1 MTLSR
6 AVAILELLSAL
17 AREDVL
23 KHVHQ
28 CTGKWLTTGSTDYN
42 VHKLYGRPPMN
53 NPLNYKKLLI
63 FASHAGLLAM
73 SYYGSFLLR
82 FDFRPELFY
91 ELLFV
96 RTLLLIVIVELL
108 VFYVFDLLHGW
119 WRYVGMSDVL
129 DICRAAFTSAV
140 VLYLLI
146 ELLLKVKG
154 YPRSVLAIN
163 LILTVLL
170 VSGSRYAVR
179 AYREGAQRTA
189 AEVNTLIVGA
199 GRAGSTIVRELKRN
213 PQLNLKPIG
222 FVDDDPSKHEIRIHA
237 LKVLGSCD
245 SMLKIIRQMNVR
257 CVLIAIPSASGSQ
270 VQQIIAKCRQCKVDF
285 KILPPLGQ
293 HVSGGRSSVT
303 DLRNVRVEDLLGRQA
318 VQTDLASIRNQLEG
332 KVLLIT
338 GAGGSIGS
346 ELSRQVCNFA
356 PRDVILLDRSEN
368 CLFNLGMELSSTRPQ
383 QHFVPVI
390 ADIQD
395 ASAMREIFALHRP
408 DIVFHAAAYKHV
420 PLMEQSCFQAVTNNI
435 FGTYNVALVARQF
448 GCKTFVM
455 ISSDK
460 AVNPTNVMGV
470 TKRIAELINLGL
482 QHEHTRYV
490 AVRFG
495 NVLGSNGSVVPIFQ
509 QQIAAGGPVTVTHPE
524 ARRYFMTIPEAVQ
537 LVLQASSIG
546 AGSDIFVLEMGQPV
560 RIVDLAR
567 NLIRLSGLQPD
578 QDIRIIY
585 TGLRPGEKLFEELML
600 EGEGIKPTSHPKIR
614 VLDGGPVS
622 IGQVRLWLDELSA
635 LVEAKNVY
643 GLVQTF
649 QRIVPE
655 YKPSEDILSLCEV
668 DRHDMALVYR
678 RARGQLW
685 YSAGDIA

>member
-1 MTLSR
+1 VDHLNR
-6 AVAILELLSAL
+6 L
-17 AREDVL
+17 
-23 KHVHQ
+23 
-28 CTGKWLTTGSTDYN
+28 
-42 VHKLYGRPPMN
+42 
-53 NPLNYKKLLI
+53 LNYRKILI
-63 FASHAGLLAM
+63 LASQICLLAM

-82 FDFRPELFY
+82 FDFHPDVSY
-91 ELLFV
+91 QSMFV
-96 RTLLLIVIVELL
+96 RTLPLVVAVELL
-108 VFYVFDLLHGW
+108 VFYAFGLLCGW
-119 WRYVGMSDVL
+119 WRYAGMSDAL
-129 DICRAAFTSAV
+129 DICEASFTGAV
-140 VLYLLI
+140 VLYLVI
-146 ELLLKVKG
+146 ELVLNVDG

-170 VSGSRYAVR
+170 VGGTRFAVR
-179 AYREGAQRTA
+179 AYTEGAQRGA
-189 AEVNTLIVGA
+189 AELNTLIVGA
-199 GRAGSTIVRELKRN
+199 GRAGSTIARELKRN
-213 PQLNLKPIG
+213 SQLNLKPVG
-222 FVDDDPSKHEIRIHA
+222 FVDDDPSKHGIRIHG
-237 LKVLGSCD
+237 LRVLGSSDCM
-245 SMLKIIRQMNVR
+245 SEILRRMSIR

-270 VQQIIAKCRQCKVDF
+270 VEQIIARCRQCKVDF
-285 KILPPLGQ
+285 KILPSFSR
-293 HVSGGRSSVT
+293 HISGGRSSIANI
-303 DLRNVRVEDLLGRQA
+303 RNARLEDLLGRQP
-318 VQTDLASIRNQLEG
+318 VQIDLASIRNQLEG

-346 ELSRQVCNFA
+346 ELSRQVCDFA
-356 PRDVILLDRSEN
+356 PREVILVDRSEN
-368 CLFNLGMELSSTRPQ
+368 CLFQLGLDLSTNRPQ

-395 ASAMREIFALHRP
+395 VGAMREIFALHRP

-470 TKRIAELINLGL
+470 TKRIAELIILGL

-537 LVLQASSIG
+537 LVLQASTMG
-546 AGSDIFVLEMGQPV
+546 VASDIFVLEMGQQI
-560 RIVDLAR
+560 RIADMAR
-567 NLIRLSGLQPD
+567 NLIRLSGLEPD
-578 QDIRIIY
+578 QDIPVIY

-600 EGEGIKPTSHPKIR
+600 DGEGVKPTSHPKIR

-622 IGQVRLWLDELSA
+622 FEQVQIWLDELSA

-655 YKPSEDILSLCEV
+655 YKPSEEILALCEV
-668 DRHDMALVYR
+668 DRHDMALMYR

-685 YSAGDIA
+685 YSASHMPNQLLPAHFAMPTQGIYEQPR

>member
-1 MTLSR
+1 
-6 AVAILELLSAL
+6 
-17 AREDVL
+17 
-23 KHVHQ
+23 
-28 CTGKWLTTGSTDYN
+28 
-42 VHKLYGRPPMN
+42 MN
-53 NPLNYKKLLI
+53 NLLNYRRPLI
-63 FASHAGLLAM
+63 LVSQIGLLAM

-82 FDFRPELFY
+82 FDFSPEVPY
-91 ELLFV
+91 QLLFV
-96 RTLLLIVIVELL
+96 RTLVPVVAVELL
-108 VFYVFDLLHGW
+108 VFYVFGLLRGW
-119 WRYVGMSDVL
+119 WRYVGMSDAL
-129 DICRAAFTSAV
+129 DICKAAFTSAV

-146 ELLLKVKG
+146 ELVLKVNG

-163 LILTVLL
+163 LMLTVLL
-170 VSGSRYAVR
+170 VGGSRYAVR
-179 AYREGAQRTA
+179 AYREGAQHGA

-199 GRAGSTIVRELKRN
+199 GRAGSTIARELKRN
-213 PQLNLKPIG
+213 SQLNLKPVG
-222 FVDDDPSKHEIRIHA
+222 FVDDDRSKHEIRIHG

-245 SMLKIIRQMNVR
+245 CMLEIIRRMSVR

-270 VQQIIAKCRQCKVDF
+270 VEQIIAKCRQCKVDF
-285 KILPPLGQ
+285 KILPPLSQ
-293 HVSGGRSSVT
+293 HVSGRCSSIT
-303 DLRNVRVEDLLGRQA
+303 DLRNVRVEDLLGRQS

-356 PRDVILLDRSEN
+356 PRDVILIDRSEN
-368 CLFNLGMELSSTRPQ
+368 CLFKLGMELSTNRPQ

-395 ASAMREIFALHRP
+395 VGTMREIFALHRP

-470 TKRIAELINLGL
+470 TKRIAELITLGL

-509 QQIAAGGPVTVTHPE
+509 RQIAAGGPVTVTHPE

-537 LVLQASSIG
+537 LVLQASSMG
-546 AGSDIFVLEMGQPV
+546 VASDIFVLEMGQPV

-567 NLIRLSGLQPD
+567 NLIRLSGLEPD

-600 EGEGIKPTSHPKIR
+600 EGEGVKPTSHPKIR

-622 IGQVRLWLDELSA
+622 FGQVRLWLDELSA

-655 YKPSEDILSLCEV
+655 YKPSEDILALCEV
-668 DRHDMALVYR
+668 DRHDMALMYR

-685 YSAGDIA
+685 YSAGEIA

>member
-1 MTLSR
+1 VNNLLKYRRTL
-6 AVAILELLSAL
+6 ILVS
-17 AREDVL
+17 
-23 KHVHQ
+23 Q
-28 CTGKWLTTGSTDYN
+28 
-42 VHKLYGRPPMN
+42 
-53 NPLNYKKLLI
+53 I
-63 FASHAGLLAM
+63 GLLAM

-82 FDFRPELFY
+82 FDFRPELGY
-91 ELLFV
+91 QVLFV
-96 RTLLLIVIVELL
+96 RTLLLVVAVELL
-108 VFYVFDLLHGW
+108 AFYMFGLLRGW
-119 WRYVGMSDVL
+119 WRYVGMSDAL
-129 DICRAAFTSAV
+129 DICKAAFTSAV

-146 ELLLKVKG
+146 ELVLKVSG

-163 LILTVLL
+163 LMLTMLL
-170 VSGSRYAVR
+170 VGGSRYAVR
-179 AYREGAQRTA
+179 AYREAAQCGA

-199 GRAGSTIVRELKRN
+199 GRAGSTIAGELKRN
-213 PQLNLKPIG
+213 SQLNLKPVG
-222 FVDDDPSKHEIRIHA
+222 FIDDDPSKHELRIHG

-245 SMLKIIRQMNVR
+245 CMLEIIRRMSVR
-257 CVLIAIPSASGSQ
+257 CVLIAIPSANGNQ
-270 VQQIIAKCRQCKVDF
+270 VEQIIAKCRQCKVDF
-285 KILPPLGQ
+285 KILPPLSQ

-303 DLRNVRVEDLLGRQA
+303 GLRNVRVEDLLGRQP
-318 VQTDLASIRNQLEG
+318 VQTDLASIRSKLEG
-332 KVLLIT
+332 EVLLIT

-368 CLFNLGMELSSTRPQ
+368 CLFKLGMELSTNRPQ

-395 ASAMREIFALHRP
+395 AGAMREIFALYRP
-408 DIVFHAAAYKHV
+408 NIVFHAAAYKHV

-435 FGTYNVALVARQF
+435 FGTYNVALVARRF

-470 TKRIAELINLGL
+470 TKRIAELITLGL

-537 LVLQASSIG
+537 LVLQASSMG
-546 AGSDIFVLEMGQPV
+546 AASDIFVLEMGQPV
-560 RIVDLAR
+560 CIVDLAR
-567 NLIRLSGLQPD
+567 NLIRLSGLEPD
-578 QDIRIIY
+578 QDIHIIY
-585 TGLRPGEKLFEELML
+585 TGLRPGEKLVEELML
-600 EGEGIKPTSHPKIR
+600 EGEGVKPTSHPKIR

-622 IGQVRLWLDELSA
+622 IGQVRLWLEELSA

-655 YKPSEDILSLCEV
+655 YKPSEDILALCEV
-668 DRHDMALVYR
+668 DRHDVALMYR

-685 YSAGDIA
+685 HSAGEIA

>member
-1 MTLSR
+1 L
-6 AVAILELLSAL
+6 
-17 AREDVL
+17 
-23 KHVHQ
+23 
-28 CTGKWLTTGSTDYN
+28 
-42 VHKLYGRPPMN
+42 N
-53 NPLNYKKLLI
+53 NLLNYRRPLI
-63 FASHAGLLAM
+63 LVSQIGLLAM
-73 SYYGSFLLR
+73 SYYASFLLR
-82 FDFRPELFY
+82 FDFRPEVDY
-91 ELLFV
+91 QLLFV
-96 RTLLLIVIVELL
+96 RTLLLVVAVELL
-108 VFYVFDLLHGW
+108 VFYVFGLLRGW
-119 WRYVGMSDVL
+119 WRYVGMSDAL
-129 DICRAAFTSAV
+129 DICKAAFTSAV

-146 ELLLKVKG
+146 ELVLKVNG

-163 LILTVLL
+163 LILTVFL
-170 VSGSRYAVR
+170 VGGSRFIVR
-179 AYREGAQRTA
+179 VYRECGQRGA

-199 GRAGSTIVRELKRN
+199 GRAGSTIARELKRN
-213 PQLNLKPIG
+213 YQLNLKPVG
-222 FVDDDPSKHEIRIHA
+222 FVDDNPSKHNIRIHG

-245 SMLKIIRQMNVR
+245 CMLEIIRRMNVR

-270 VQQIIAKCRQCKVDF
+270 VEQIIAKCRQSKVDF
-285 KILPPLGQ
+285 KILPPLSR
-293 HVSGGRSSVT
+293 HISGERSSIA
-303 DLRNVRVEDLLGRQA
+303 DLCNVRLEDLLGRQS
-318 VQTDLASIRNQLEG
+318 VQTNLASIRNQLEG

-338 GAGGSIGS
+338 GAAGSIGS

-368 CLFNLGMELSSTRPQ
+368 CLFKLGMELSTNRPQ

-395 ASAMREIFALHRP
+395 VGTMREIFALHRP

-420 PLMEQSCFQAVTNNI
+420 PLMEQNCFQAVTNNI

-524 ARRYFMTIPEAVQ
+524 ARRYFMSIPEAVQ
-537 LVLQASSIG
+537 LVLQASTMG
-546 AGSDIFVLEMGQPV
+546 VASDIFVLEMGQPV
-560 RIVDLAR
+560 RIADLAR
-567 NLIRLSGLQPD
+567 NLIRLSGLEPD
-578 QDIRIIY
+578 QDISIIY

-600 EGEGIKPTSHPKIR
+600 EGEGVKPTSHPKIR
-614 VLDGGPVS
+614 VLNGGPVS
-622 IGQVRLWLDELSA
+622 IEQVRLWLDELSA
-635 LVEAKNVY
+635 LVEAKNVH
-643 GLVQTF
+643 GLVQTL

-655 YKPSEDILSLCEV
+655 YKPSEEILALCEV
-668 DRHDMALVYR
+668 DRHDMALMYR

-685 YSAGDIA
+685 YSAGNIA

>member
-1 MTLSR
+1 
-6 AVAILELLSAL
+6 
-17 AREDVL
+17 
-23 KHVHQ
+23 
-28 CTGKWLTTGSTDYN
+28 
-42 VHKLYGRPPMN
+42 MN
-53 NPLNYKKLLI
+53 RLLNYRRLLI
-63 FASHAGLLAM
+63 LASQIFLLGL

-82 FDFRPELFY
+82 FDFRPDVAY
-91 ELLFV
+91 QSLLL
-96 RTLLLIVIVELL
+96 RTLPLVVAVELL
-108 VFYVFDLLHGW
+108 VFYAFGLLRGW
-119 WRYVGMSDVL
+119 WRYAGMSDAL
-129 DICRAAFTSAV
+129 DICEASSTSTA

-146 ELLLKVKG
+146 ELALKVDG

-163 LILTVLL
+163 LVLTVLF
-170 VSGSRYAVR
+170 VGGSRFAVR
-179 AYREGAQRTA
+179 AYTEGAQRGA
-189 AEVNTLIVGA
+189 AEVDTLIVGA
-199 GRAGSTIVRELKRN
+199 GRAGSTIARELKRN
-213 PQLNLKPIG
+213 SQLNLKPVG
-222 FVDDDPSKHEIRIHA
+222 FVDDDRTKHGIRIHG
-237 LKVLGSCD
+237 LRVLGSSNYIPD
-245 SMLKIIRQMNVR
+245 ILRRMNIR

-270 VQQIIAKCRQCKVDF
+270 VEQIIAKCRRCKVDF
-285 KILPPLGQ
+285 KILPPLSR
-293 HVSGGRSSVT
+293 HISGGRSSIAN
-303 DLRNVRVEDLLGRQA
+303 LRNARLEDLLGRQP
-318 VQTDLASIRNQLEG
+318 VQTDLAIIRGQLEG

-346 ELSRQVCNFA
+346 ELSRQVCDFA
-356 PRDVILLDRSEN
+356 PRELILVDRSEN
-368 CLFNLGMELSSTRPQ
+368 CLFQLGLDLSTNRPQ

-395 ASAMREIFALHRP
+395 VGAMREIFALHRP

-420 PLMEQSCFQAVTNNI
+420 PLMEQSCFQAVANNI

-470 TKRIAELINLGL
+470 TKRIAELIILGL

-509 QQIAAGGPVTVTHPE
+509 QQIAAGGPITVTHPD

-537 LVLQASSIG
+537 LVLQASTMG
-546 AGSDIFVLEMGQPV
+546 VGSEIFVLEMGQQI
-560 RIVDLAR
+560 RIADMAR
-567 NLIRLSGLQPD
+567 NLIRLSGLEPD
-578 QDIRIIY
+578 LDIPIIY

-600 EGEGIKPTSHPKIR
+600 DGEGLKPTSHPKIR

-622 IGQVRLWLDELSA
+622 FEQVQIWLDELSA
-635 LVEAKNVY
+635 LVEAKNVN
-643 GLVQTF
+643 GLIQTF

-655 YKPSEDILSLCEV
+655 YKPGEEIRALCEV

-685 YSAGDIA
+685 YSATHLPNQLVPAQFGMPTQGRYEQQH